1 MCNFYVSIMELSH
14 KKAFYLQLHQGFTF
28 KDEKLICNPC
38 RGISPSKVCDGC
50 GMDFAP
56 GEKKVGYERRTYHE
70 KCFICDDC
78 KQPIGTQQFIKKDGK
93 RLCEKCFDSGYARV
107 ILFCCSKL

>member
-1 MCNFYVSIMELSH
+1 
-14 KKAFYLQLHQGFTF
+14 
-28 KDEKLICNPC
+28 
-38 RGISPSKVCDGC
+38 
-50 GMDFAP
+50 MDFAP
-56 GEKKVGYERRTYHE
+56 GEKKVGYERRTYYE

-107 ILFCCSKL
+107 ILFCVSKL

>member
-1 MCNFYVSIMELSH
+1 MQQLCNNNNQKDNALFLYLMCNFYVSIMELSH

-56 GEKKVGYERRTYHE
+56 GEKKSW
-70 KCFICDDC
+70 
-78 KQPIGTQQFIKKDGK
+78 
-93 RLCEKCFDSGYARV
+93 L
-107 ILFCCSKL
+107 